1 MRIPFIPELKEEDLD
16 PRRIQF
22 IKASR
27 GGSAFL
33 FAGGLFWTLAGLIAL
48 TFSPSTAINFY
59 LFGGLAVVPVGFAI
73 ARWQGATFSRTS
85 PYTILA
91 AIAPLSTV
99 FSLVVIF
106 AFARRYPELVAPALT
121 IMDAAHFVILM
132 WLHLDYTY
140 FLAACAKVI
149 IGMLFLLSFP
159 AFALVGVGLLSGG
172 VSMLAAILVWR
183 ASWDPLR
190 PYLRKR
196 KPFST
201 DSTSG

>member
-1 MRIPFIPELKEEDLD
+1 LKEEDVD
-16 PRRIQF
+16 PHRIQF
-22 IKASR
+22 IKDSR

-48 TFSPSTAINFY
+48 RFSPSVAINFY

-106 AFARRYPELVAPALT
+106 AFAHRIPELVAPALT
-121 IMDAAHFVILM
+121 IMDAAHFLILM

-140 FLAACAKVI
+140 FLAACVKVI
-149 IGMLFLLSFP
+149 IGLLFLLSFP
-159 AFALVGVGLLSGG
+159 AFAFVGVGLLSAG

-183 ASWDPLR
+183 ASRDPLR
-190 PYLRKR
+190 PYLHKR

-201 DSTSG
+201 DSMNG